1 MDQIKKPSPA
11 LGLKPV
17 VFSFVAV
24 VVAVVAVATE
34 VIVVVVAGTVVVD
47 VFVAIVIAVV
57 DAALVDA
64 AVVVAVISA
73 AVAMDVI
80 YLFFFSGIPIAN
92 QKILDML
99 IICSLDLTKHN

>member
-1 MDQIKKPSPA
+1 MVWSQSFFP
-11 LGLKPV
+11 
-17 VFSFVAV
+17 FVADV
-24 VVAVVAVATE
+24 GVVAETVFVAA
-34 VIVVVVAGTVVVD
+34 AVVVD
-47 VFVAIVIAVV
+47 VFVAVVVAVV

-80 YLFFFSGIPIAN
+80 YLFLFRYSDRK